1 MIIWPSSFKY
11 WDWRYKP
18 HCQDSLLF
26 TFTVCFFETRSH
38 YEDQGGLQLR
48 DPPDSGFQVLEVKVC
63 ANTLGEF
70 LYPSIMLFIIE
81 AQSTQYFY
89 KVILMCAFS
98 KEIPYLFLYNCLLHF
113 SGAFQS
119 ERGWKKL
126 GRKLHRQLLLS
137 LVWNVRKDAVLWG
150 FHLLLWLLKWKW
162 IFSTC
167 FSHRSLEDYLKVQ
180 VTCTVGDGLCFH
192 LKINA
197 TVVHL

>member
-1 MIIWPSSFKY
+1 
-11 WDWRYKP
+11 
-18 HCQDSLLF
+18 
-26 TFTVCFFETRSH
+26 
-38 YEDQGGLQLR
+38 
-48 DPPDSGFQVLEVKVC
+48 
-63 ANTLGEF
+63 
-70 LYPSIMLFIIE
+70 MLFWDKVSLWRPGWPPT
-81 AQSTQYFY
+81 QGSTWLWLPSTGSKGVCQHTRRVSIPFNHAVYYWSPVYTIFFY